1 MAGIGK
7 ELMDTYKNGGILIK
21 LIFINSIIFIIQ
33 GIIGLFWADLF
44 KNWLSMPSDWQ
55 ELIYKP
61 WTLVTYNFYHEGVLH
76 FFFNIL
82 NLFWFGK
89 IFLIYFNDK
98 KLLSLYLLGG
108 IIGGMLFAVVYNA
121 FPAKFPANHLLGAS
135 ASIMAIII
143 AAAVYAPNFK
153 VYMVFLGEVKLIYIG
168 LFSFILSL
176 ILINSENA
184 GGNIAHIGGAIFGY
198 LWVKQYQ
205 RGVEITGWFAGIL
218 DFFGSLF
225 KRRKMKV
232 VHKQPPR
239 DELEYNHQKN
249 VNQKEID
256 RILDKI
262 SKAGYDSLTKSE
274 KETLFHLSN
283 KKS

>member
-21 LIFINSIIFIIQ
+21 LIFINSIIFIL
-33 GIIGLFWADLF
+33 GGLIGLFYG
-44 KNWLSMPSDWQ
+44 NVEYWLSMPSDWQ

-61 WTLVTYNFYHEGVLH
+61 WTIITYNFYHKGLLH
-76 FFFNIL
+76 FFLNIL
-82 NLFWFGK
+82 NLYWFGK

-108 IIGGMLFAVVYNA
+108 IVGGALYFIVYNA
-121 FPAKFPANHLLGAS
+121 FPSKFPISILMGAS

-184 GGNIAHIGGAIFGY
+184 GGNIAHVGGAIFGY

-205 RGVEITGWFAGIL
+205 RGVEITGWFARIL

-283 KKS
+283 KND